1 MNEKIY
7 KAMGSSAVSSLVIG
21 ICVLATGI
29 AAGVLLIINGSRL
42 LKHIILQIRRIFS
55 FSGFFTLYC
64 QPVRSPSL
72 TFHFFHAK
80 VNAYC

>member
-7 KAMGSSAVSSLVIG
+7 KAMGSSAVSSLV

-42 LKHIILQIRRIFS
+42 LKHKSKIL
-55 FSGFFTLYC
+55 L
-64 QPVRSPSL
+64 
-72 TFHFFHAK
+72 
-80 VNAYC
+80 

>member
-42 LKHIILQIRRIFS
+42 LKHKSKILFRFMRILHCITHKE
-55 FSGFFTLYC
+55 GI
-64 QPVRSPSL
+64 
-72 TFHFFHAK
+72 
-80 VNAYC
+80 

>member
-29 AAGVLLIINGSRL
+29 AAGV
-42 LKHIILQIRRIFS
+42 
-55 FSGFFTLYC
+55 
-64 QPVRSPSL
+64 RSPSL

>member
-29 AAGVLLIINGSRL
+29 AAGVLLNYKRV
-42 LKHIILQIRRIFS
+42 
-55 FSGFFTLYC
+55 
-64 QPVRSPSL
+64 PL
-72 TFHFFHAK
+72 TKA
-80 VNAYC
+80 

>member
-21 ICVLATGI
+21 ISVIATGI
-29 AAGVLLIINGSRL
+29 AEGVLL
-42 LKHIILQIRRIFS
+42 ILQIRRIFS

-64 QPVRSPSL
+64 QPVHSSSL